1 MSVGRGFDHAIREL
15 GLSNL
20 VYSFELDI
28 GRITKTHDAIHQF
41 MLFAT
46 SFFPP
51 SIDRSWHSRSAF
63 LLYHQE
69 FFHIAHR
76 SLLESLMGSYHAGF
90 VLMRSSLEMIL
101 RGAFYEALAHERFR
115 KNSNA
120 LEKDRKGKELKL
132 RINEV
137 LTEHRSMADE
147 CEKTSAG
154 ILDVL
159 GPITNILR
167 LLPATRTLVLQ
178 LDEWRMF
185 RPVGD
190 PFSYVYGKIYHQLS
204 DYVHALPDMTDIGT
218 RLLLSPEALF
228 NEDKLF
234 PDKLKQHLEL
244 LHEIVD
250 VGFVVMINVLID
262 EFEDSEKIKA
272 SIRERAENVEFK
284 VLDLRYAS
292 LRLRSI

>member
-1 MSVGRGFDHAIREL
+1 VSVGSAFDHTIREL
-15 GLSNL
+15 GLSNI

-28 GRITKTHDAIHQF
+28 GRITKTHDAIHEF

-90 VLMRSSLEMIL
+90 VLMRSSLEMIF

-115 KNSNA
+115 KNSSA
-120 LEKDRKGKELKL
+120 LEKDKKGEELKS
-132 RINEV
+132 RINKV
-137 LTEHRSMADE
+137 LTEHPSLTE
-147 CEKTSAG
+147 EYESTSGG
-154 ILDVL
+154 ILDAL
-159 GPITNILR
+159 DPITNILR
-167 LLPATRTLVLQ
+167 LLPTTRTLVSQ
-178 LDEWRMF
+178 LDEWHMF
-185 RPVGD
+185 RPIND
-190 PFSYVYGKIYHQLS
+190 PISFVYGEIYRKLS

-218 RLLLSPEALF
+218 RLLASPDALF
-228 NEDKLF
+228 DENKLL
-234 PDKLKQHLEL
+234 PGKLREHLEL

-262 EFEDSEKIKA
+262 QFEDSEEIKA
-272 SIRERAENVEFK
+272 SIRERADAKEFK
-284 VLDLRYAS
+284 VLDLPYTS
-292 LRLRSI
+292 LRLQSI